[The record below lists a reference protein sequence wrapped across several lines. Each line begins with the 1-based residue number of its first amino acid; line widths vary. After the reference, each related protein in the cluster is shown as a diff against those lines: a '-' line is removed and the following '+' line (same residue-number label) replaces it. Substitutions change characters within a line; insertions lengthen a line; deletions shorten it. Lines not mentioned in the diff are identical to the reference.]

1 MLIEDIAMQT
11 DSFERDQEPREEYEY
26 LQLQQRAEH
35 RQGQELEGSHV
46 IGRSQVTEVPVDI
59 SKDGDPPAP
68 SQGVAAGYTVLVKTA
83 VDPLYHHGGE
93 EKTESSKGEVCF
105 IGNLPINA
113 VGSEYIAAHGSKFK
127 KADLPS
133 QDQPRTGRK
142 AALNG
147 AGVKVVRFSM
157 VARKARAPRLRHHYS
172 TLGAA
177 GGRDGSMGEDSR
189 ARRTRRRGGRRGKAE
204 QSSGKASYTTA
215 RFGTALHR
223 RVSRP

>member
-1 MLIEDIAMQT
+1 MGSCPDAPGSFTTTRPDHGETYRNGLRYQHEASASLLIEDIAMQT
-11 DSFERDQEPREEYEY
+11 DSFERDQEPHEEDEY

-46 IGRSQVTEVPVDI
+46 IGRSQVTEVLVDI

-105 IGNLPINA
+105 IGNLPVNA

-127 KADLPS
+127 KADTPS
-133 QDQPRTGRK
+133 QGQPRTGRK

-147 AGVKVVRFSM
+147 TGVKVVHFSM
-157 VARKARAPRLRHHYS
+157 VARKARAAH
-172 TLGAA
+172 
-177 GGRDGSMGEDSR
+177 GSMV
-189 ARRTRRRGGRRGKAE
+189 
-204 QSSGKASYTTA
+204 SSSK
-215 RFGTALHR
+215 
-223 RVSRP
+223 